1 MDAFPV
7 NRAWELVLSGRD
19 SRKLTGHLFPGDHQE
34 HGAILLAGVHV
45 LRGRVRLLVRDVI
58 LARDHIDHVP
68 GKRGSWMLTAQF
80 IRPHLLRARDEKLVY
95 FSVHNHGGDDRVAFS
110 GDDVASHERGYPA
123 LLDIVQGMPVG
134 AVVFAPRAVAAD
146 LWLPNGKRVGVRRA
160 IVVGS
165 QRICFYPE
173 PPKQA
178 RGAMAAR
185 FSRQVLMFGETGQRI
200 LRDSKVAIVGLGG
213 IGSQLAE
220 LLSRLGVGHFVLID
234 PDRADVSNLPRLVAS
249 RSWDV
254 LVSEAT
260 ASRWGM
266 LRPLLDR
273 LRRQKVDLAARN
285 IRRANHA
292 AKIERV
298 FGSVVAPENAAR
310 LLDCD
315 FIFLAAD
322 QMSARLVFN
331 AILHQYLIPGV
342 QVGARVVAN
351 WEAGEVTDVFAVSR
365 PVGPDVGCLWCNGL
379 IDATKL
385 QLEATEQKQ
394 AALQRYGTES
404 PAPSVMT
411 LNALAAAD
419 AANLFQFYMTGLATQ
434 GSFDIYRR
442 YHPLRGG
449 LMQQEPR
456 HSLTC
461 PECGRGTNTRF
472 GKGDGAHLPTV
483 PGA

>member
-1 MDAFPV
+1 MDAFPM
-7 NRAWELVLSGRD
+7 NRSWELVLSGRD
-19 SRKLTGHLFPGDHQE
+19 SRKLMDHLFPGDHEE
-34 HGAILLAGVHV
+34 HGAIILAGVHV
-45 LRGRVRLLVRDVI
+45 LRRRVRLVVRDVI

-95 FSVHNHGGDDRVAFS
+95 LSVHNHGGDDRVTFS

-134 AVVFAPRAVAAD
+134 ALVFAPRAVAAD
-146 LWLPNGKRVGVRRA
+146 IWLPTGKRVGVRLTTLVSSR
-160 IVVGS
+160 
-165 QRICFYPE
+165 RICLYPE

-178 RGAMAAR
+178 PGVIASR
-185 FSRQVLMFGETGQRI
+185 FSRQVLMFGEAGQRI
-200 LRDSKVAIVGLGG
+200 LRDSKVAIIGLGG
-213 IGSQLAE
+213 VGSQLAE

-249 RSWDV
+249 LGSDV

-260 ASRWGM
+260 ASRWGWI
-266 LRPLLDR
+266 RPILDR
-273 LRRQKVDLAARN
+273 FRRKKVDLAARN
-285 IRRANHA
+285 IRRANQA

-331 AILHQYLIPGV
+331 AVVHQYLIPGV
-342 QVGARVVAN
+342 QIGARVLADF
-351 WEAGEVTDVFAVSR
+351 EAGEVTDVFAVSR
-365 PVGPDVGCLWCNGL
+365 PVGPDSGCLWCNGL

-385 QLEATEQKQ
+385 QLEATERTQ
-394 AALQRYGTES
+394 AARQRYGTES

-419 AANLFQFYMTGLATQ
+419 AANLFQFYMTGLAAE
-434 GSFDIYRR
+434 GSFDCYRR

-456 HSLTC
+456 HSETC
-461 PECGRGTNTRF
+461 PECSRGANTRF
-472 GKGDGAHLPTV
+472 GRGDGAHLPTM
-483 PGA
+483 PGG